1 MTSLEEE
8 LIKSIEN
15 SFDVIYVCYFSID
28 SLCCHTAE
36 VLSELE
42 SNITRGADKL
52 GIIGQITAKFSTE
65 FNLVI
70 NYADILSEWTVVSAY
85 PYEICQTSTTTKT
98 MTTTPTN
105 TYSTALIST
114 ATKSLTT

>member
-8 LIKSIEN
+8 LITAIEN
-15 SFDVIYVCYFSID
+15 SFDVIYACYFSIA

-52 GIIGQITAKFSTE
+52 GIIGQITTKFSTE
-65 FNLVI
+65 FNLI
-70 NYADILSEWTVVSAY
+70 IDYADILSEWTVVSAY
-85 PYEICQTSTTTKT
+85 PYEICQTTAAAITTKATTT
-98 MTTTPTN
+98 TTH
-105 TYSTALIST
+105 ST
-114 ATKSLTT
+114 